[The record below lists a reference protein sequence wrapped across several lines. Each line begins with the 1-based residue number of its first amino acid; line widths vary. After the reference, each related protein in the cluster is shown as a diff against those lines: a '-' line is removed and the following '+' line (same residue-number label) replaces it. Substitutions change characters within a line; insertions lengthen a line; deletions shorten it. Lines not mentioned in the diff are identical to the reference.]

1 MPMEQT
7 TQNPSLEVL
16 EAELQRLRRQHRR
29 RTRAVTVLCVT
40 ATLLAVLVLAASFFL
55 PVVQVY
61 GNAMAP
67 AFGSGSVV
75 VTRPCQDY
83 AQGNVIA
90 FYQNNTVHVR
100 RVIASAGNLVEIDG
114 EGRVTVN
121 GILLAEDYVPA
132 PALGQCDISL
142 PCQVPD
148 GCYFVMGDNRA
159 VSVDSRSSVVG
170 FVQQERIIGKILFR
184 LWPLEDFGLIPES

>member
-1 MPMEQT
+1 MDENMQFPSIEVMEQ
-7 TQNPSLEVL
+7 
-16 EAELQRLRRQHRR
+16 ELQRLRRNHRR
-29 RTRAVTVLCVT
+29 RTRTVTALCVT

-83 AQGNVIA
+83 AQGDVIA
-90 FYQNNTVHVR
+90 FYHNNTVQVR

-114 EGRVTVN
+114 DGRVTVN
-121 GILLAEDYVPA
+121 GVLLAEDYVPA
-132 PALGQCDISL
+132 PALGQ
-142 PCQVPD
+142 
-148 GCYFVMGDNRA
+148 
-159 VSVDSRSSVVG
+159 
-170 FVQQERIIGKILFR
+170 
-184 LWPLEDFGLIPES
+184 